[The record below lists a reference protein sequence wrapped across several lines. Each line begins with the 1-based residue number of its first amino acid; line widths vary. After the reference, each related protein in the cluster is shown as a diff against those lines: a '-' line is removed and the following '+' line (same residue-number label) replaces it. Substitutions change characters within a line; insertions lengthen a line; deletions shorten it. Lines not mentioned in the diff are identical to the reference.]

1 MATSPNYSW
10 PEPDNT
16 DLVKNG
22 ALAIRTMGNAID
34 TTMATMT
41 PKSTYTAKG
50 SIAAATGASTPANLS
65 VGNNG
70 ETLVA
75 DSSTST
81 GLRYQGHI
89 EAGKNFLNN
98 GAMDVWQRGT
108 SFTNGGIYG
117 PDRWYLDVS
126 AATTTWARETTIIPT
141 GCQYSL
147 KATQAT
153 AASTVVIAQTIEKLN
168 AVALAGQTISLSA
181 YVAASA
187 STTLTFEL
195 AYSTSVDNAR
205 SGSWTA
211 ITATSGGS
219 TTVSTTTFSRLAGVY
234 AIPSTAK
241 TLKVTLFTSS
251 LGVGVS
257 MYMSGLQLEL
267 GSIPTTLSRLGGSIQ
282 GELFAC
288 ERYFEKSYDQATA
301 PGTVTASG
309 SFTSSGSA
317 ASATTT
323 YLSGLLQYKT
333 RKRISP
339 TVTFYDNA
347 GTAGKCSRI
356 ILGGADSNN
365 EAIAIGNAGES
376 QGLVYS
382 TSGASKTNIMFQWTA
397 SAEL

>member
-1 MATSPNYSW
+1 
-10 PEPDNT
+10 
-16 DLVKNG
+16 
-22 ALAIRTMGNAID
+22 
-34 TTMATMT
+34 
-41 PKSTYTAKG
+41 
-50 SIAAATGASTPANLS
+50 
-65 VGNNG
+65 
-70 ETLVA
+70 
-75 DSSTST
+75 
-81 GLRYQGHI
+81 LRYQGHI

-117 PDRWYLDVS
+117 PDRWFLDIS

-153 AASTVVIAQTIEKLN
+153 AASTVVIAQTIETLN
-168 AVALAGQTISLSA
+168 AVALAGQTVSLSA

-195 AYSTSVDNAR
+195 AYSTSVDNPR

-257 MYMSGLQLEL
+257 MYISGLQLEL
-267 GSIPTTLSRLGGSIQ
+267 GSVPTTLSRLGGSIQ
-282 GELFAC
+282 GELAAC
-288 ERYFEKSYDQATA
+288 QRYYQRANYIDSATI
-301 PGTVTASG
+301 ASG
-309 SFTSSGSA
+309 QAF
-317 ASATTT
+317 SATLCGMAMVAFPVQMRIVPSGAVSGATHFKAINAVGGTFLASSAVSVTT
-323 YLSGLLQYKT
+323 SLNSVGFSVMTVATGL
-333 RKRISP
+333 
-339 TVTFYDNA
+339 VA
-347 GTAGKCSRI
+347 GNGTTI
-356 ILGGADSNN
+356 FSNN
-365 EAIAIGNAGES
+365 ANCYIE
-376 QGLVYS
+376 
-382 TSGASKTNIMFQWTA
+382 M

>member
-1 MATSPNYSW
+1 MATGRVPTTANSP
-10 PEPDNT
+10 
-16 DLVKNG
+16 L
-22 ALAIRTMGNAID
+22 
-34 TTMATMT
+34 
-41 PKSTYTAKG
+41 TAKG
-50 SIAAATGASTPANLS
+50 DLFTYSTAPARLA

-70 ETLVA
+70 ETIVA

-117 PDRWYLDVS
+117 PDRWYLDIS

-153 AASTVVIAQTIEKLN
+153 SASTVVIVQTIETLN
-168 AVALAGQTISLSA
+168 AVALAGQTVSLSA

-195 AYSTSVDNAR
+195 AYSTSVDNSR
-205 SGSWTA
+205 GGSWTS

-257 MYMSGLQLEL
+257 MYISGLQLEL
-267 GSIPTTLSRLGGSIQ
+267 GSVPTTLSRLGGTIQ
-282 GELFAC
+282 GELAACQRYYYRQITGTFNITYGLGQAYSTTQMFAVIPFPVPM
-288 ERYFEKSYDQATA
+288 RTQPTA
-301 PGTVTASG
+301 VEQNGTAGDYRVTLSNFGAANLTSVVAFNSASVWQSTVTAAVASG
-309 SFTSSGSA
+309 LVAGN
-317 ASATTT
+317 ASA
-323 YLSGLLQYKT
+323 LQST
-333 RKRISP
+333 
-339 TVTFYDNA
+339 NA
-347 GTAGKCSRI
+347 AF
-356 ILGGADSNN
+356 LG
-365 EAIAIGNAGES
+365 
-376 QGLVYS
+376 
-382 TSGASKTNIMFQWTA
+382 W